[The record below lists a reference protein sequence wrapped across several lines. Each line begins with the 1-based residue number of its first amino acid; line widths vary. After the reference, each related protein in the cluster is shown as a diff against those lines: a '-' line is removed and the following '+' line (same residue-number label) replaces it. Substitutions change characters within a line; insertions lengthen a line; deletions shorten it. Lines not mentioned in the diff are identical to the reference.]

1 MIRKSMLVL
10 ALLGATLPAAAA
22 SAQTPPPLPGGTP
35 VFPTQPGP
43 TPFPGTVEPQIR
55 LSDCRTYWV
64 RSSEPPYRIEQQ
76 TVCFGWETIKP

>member
-1 MIRKSMLVL
+1 M
-10 ALLGATLPAAAA
+10 
-22 SAQTPPPLPGGTP
+22 
-35 VFPTQPGP
+35 FPTQPGL

-64 RSSEPPYRIEQQ
+64 RSSEPPYRFEQQ